1 MEKISINLLPKEFTQ
16 EEVRKTKFYK
26 IQAIGVG
33 IILVMIFLS
42 SLTVALRILQ
52 SQNIQSVQAQV
63 SQSEQKV
70 SDLKDRQAQLIILKD
85 RLVTIHQ
92 YLGGSSQ
99 QAASFRAIDGLLP
112 STLSITS
119 LAVTKT
125 GEVLIVGV
133 ISDAISLD
141 NFVTD
146 LTTVGPLSIENLT
159 RGRDTLYRI
168 SLKIKPKT

>member
-1 MEKISINLLPKEFTQ
+1 MEKIAINLLPEDFRA
-16 EEVRKTKFYK
+16 EEVKKTKFYK

-33 IILVMIFLS
+33 IIMVMIFLS

-52 SQNIQSVQAQV
+52 SQNIEVVQALL
-63 SQSEQKV
+63 SHSEQRV
-70 SDLKDRQAQLIILKD
+70 IDLKDRQTSLTILKD
-85 RLVTIHQ
+85 RLVAIDQ
-92 YLGGSSQ
+92 YVGKPSP
-99 QAASFRAIDGLLP
+99 QATSFRAIEGLLP
-112 STLSITS
+112 SSLVVTS

-125 GEVLIVGV
+125 GEVLIVGLT
-133 ISDAISLD
+133 SDAISLD
-141 NFVTD
+141 NFLAD